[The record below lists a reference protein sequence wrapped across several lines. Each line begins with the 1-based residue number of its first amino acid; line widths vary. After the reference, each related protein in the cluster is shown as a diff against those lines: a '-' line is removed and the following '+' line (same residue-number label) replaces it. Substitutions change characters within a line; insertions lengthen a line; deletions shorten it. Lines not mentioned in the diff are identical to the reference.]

1 MTLFERLFGRT
12 RRQLRRDIEQLS
24 IFIQGKNLLLD
35 RQRDELLAL
44 RLELQRHAMQTG
56 GRLHE

>member
-35 RQRDELLAL
+35 RQRDEVLRL